1 MKRTMQLNLLD
12 KILMFY
18 ESVFFIFFATYQM
31 LPKIQTAKILSCL
44 HIALIF
50 SFLSAFILFVRAFLS
65 KKYNVGKRQIGF
77 IHVNNFKH
85 DDYCIFY
92 EIIQIY
98 FIEKRAVISVFT

>member
-65 KKYNVGKRQIGF
+65 KNTMWKKGKSVLF
-77 IHVNNFKH
+77 ML
-85 DDYCIFY
+85 
-92 EIIQIY
+92 IILNIM
-98 FIEKRAVISVFT
+98 ITVVSMK

>member
-31 LPKIQTAKILSCL
+31 LPKMQTAKILSCL
-44 HIALIF
+44 HITLIF

-65 KKYNVGKRQIGF
+65 KNTMWEKGKSVLF
-77 IHVNNFKH
+77 ML
-85 DDYCIFY
+85 
-92 EIIQIY
+92 IILNMMIT
-98 FIEKRAVISVFT
+98 VFSMK

>member
-1 MKRTMQLNLLD
+1 MNKTVQLNLLD

-31 LPKIQTAKILSCL
+31 LSKMQTAKILSCL

-65 KKYNVGKRQIGF
+65 KNTMWEKGKWVLF
-77 IHVNNFKH
+77 ML
-85 DDYCIFY
+85 
-92 EIIQIY
+92 IILNIM
-98 FIEKRAVISVFT
+98 ITVFSMK